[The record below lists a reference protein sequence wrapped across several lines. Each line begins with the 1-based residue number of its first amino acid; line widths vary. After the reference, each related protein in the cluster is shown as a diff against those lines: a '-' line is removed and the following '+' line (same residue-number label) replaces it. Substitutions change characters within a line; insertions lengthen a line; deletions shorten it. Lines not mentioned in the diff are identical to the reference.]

1 MSRAPPLPSSRAPRS
16 RRSPASFEAHPGP
29 DPLVLVV
36 VLGVP
41 CRLAYVRAADP
52 KYVSLPQFGS
62 YRLGHLPPHPHVRS
76 AARRHHQARRHRRLG
91 DPGGGHGQARPEIR
105 RATLRSDPRLPVC
118 LARRARRSEHTRK
131 SRERGLGALNDCVT
145 GELGIEPTPLTF
157 AMCRYDPP
165 CPTGLS
171 ACGRMASRT
180 GP

>member
-1 MSRAPPLPSSRAPRS
+1 MVRGHGPSPGHDTWCGPGATPMIAQSPADSPGMPGQMGRAPPLPSSRAPRS

-91 DPGGGHGQARPEIR
+91 DPEGGSWAGPARDTASHSSVGPTSPGLSGQAGREE
-105 RATLRSDPRLPVC
+105 RAYPQVPR
-118 LARRARRSEHTRK
+118 ARARRS
-131 SRERGLGALNDCVT
+131 
-145 GELGIEPTPLTF
+145 
-157 AMCRYDPP
+157 
-165 CPTGLS
+165 
-171 ACGRMASRT
+171 
-180 GP
+180 